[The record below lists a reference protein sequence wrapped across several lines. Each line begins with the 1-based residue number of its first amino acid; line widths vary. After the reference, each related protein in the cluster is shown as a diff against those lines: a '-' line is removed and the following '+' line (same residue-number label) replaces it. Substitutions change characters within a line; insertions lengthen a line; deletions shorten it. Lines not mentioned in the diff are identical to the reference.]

1 MPEAQAAAADKASAQ
16 KLVTELKVSGHLM
29 TLDAGLFCIVQSP
42 SRAAD
47 ARSGLPGVRVSLPP
61 GSASRPDAVTIST
74 FRPDG
79 WLHGGGDAALVRV
92 VGGPAQMLVTVY
104 QAPNAKDGAPNL
116 QVMRLLE
123 PGPAGRPGTAAGGG
137 RCARPGRGARPGGD
151 GDGRAYPGT
160 RRRRRDARRLARRAR
175 QQALDRGVRHRADE
189 GSPPKDIEYQAVL
202 GKRLAVALGRGRPVL
217 RQPRHGAAD
226 PRAAGAAARRR
237 RREIRVP
244 STPPASSTAARSA
257 RWRRASRARR
267 KAWRR
272 SRRSRCCVRAKGA
285 AGAAPTVP
293 PTAPPTAPSTVPA
306 TAPAASPAAV
316 AAAMPAEAAPATARR
331 APRRHR
337 SRRPASRSPRRPAGR

>member
-92 VGGPAQMLVTVY
+92 VGGPAQILVTVY

-123 PGPAGRPGTAAGGG
+123 PGPAAAPAPQPAGAAAPAPAA
-137 RCARPGRGARPGGD
+137 ARAQAVMEMVAHIQERGDVGAMLGD
-151 GDGRAYPGT
+151 WLGE
-160 RRRRRDARRLARRAR
+160 
-175 QQALDRGVRHRADE
+175 RGSKRWIE
-189 GSPPKDIEYQAVL
+189 GFGIAPTKVLSPKDLEYQAVL
-202 GKRLAVALGRGRPVL
+202 GKGWLSPWVEGGQFCGSRGMALPILGLRLRLRGDAAQKYEAFYAASFTDGSTVGPV
-217 RQPRHGAAD
+217 
-226 PRAAGAAARRR
+226 AAGEPCEAESLAPIEAFQ
-237 RREIRVP
+237 VL
-244 STPPASSTAARSA
+244 
-257 RWRRASRARR
+257 
-267 KAWRR
+267 
-272 SRRSRCCVRAKGA
+272 VRAKGA

-316 AAAMPAEAAPATARR
+316 AAAMPAEAAPATAQPR
-331 APRRHR
+331 AKAP
-337 SRRPASRSPRRPAGR
+337 SKPSAGKPKPAPTRKR